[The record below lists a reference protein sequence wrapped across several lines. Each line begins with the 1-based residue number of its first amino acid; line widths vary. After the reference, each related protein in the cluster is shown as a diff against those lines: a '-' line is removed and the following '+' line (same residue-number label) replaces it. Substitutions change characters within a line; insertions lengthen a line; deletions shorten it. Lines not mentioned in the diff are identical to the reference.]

1 MEYRWIEDVKEFQ
14 KISKEWD
21 RAVICSGEDL
31 PFLLSDFLIT
41 WWKHYFRDY
50 LKLRIFVVYRHGV
63 LIGGLP
69 LCQNRR
75 GYLEYPG
82 RIAANYTEFFSSED
96 KQFIWDVFLRAIN
109 ELDDWRGI
117 YLNRIRKS
125 SVDMD
130 ILKAAASRY
139 AKEIF
144 LDVHKYGLS
153 YLIDIPK
160 SFPEYISCLPK
171 KLRYYIR
178 RSEKGFSE
186 LGKISLYSL
195 NDRGNIGEVADTYIK
210 LSRKTFNDRHKDSA
224 FDDARFCEF
233 FKELLVKFRLAG
245 YLDANVLKLNDRAI
259 AIHFG
264 YSIRNNLNYVF
275 TTFETD
281 FSLLNPGHLLIYK
294 LLELGVIRKNVLF
307 DLYTGDHL
315 YKRQWSN
322 RQEEVVTIEMR
333 PRNVESALRRLVSI
347 KIRRHLFTD
356 KVKKAVGFSPAL
368 LKAAKKIKRSIGR

>member
-1 MEYRWIEDVKEFQ
+1 MEYHWIEDIKEFQ
-14 KISKEWD
+14 GISKEWD
-21 RAVICSGEDL
+21 RAVISSGEDL
-31 PFLLSDFLIT
+31 PFLLSDFIIT

-50 LKLRIFVVYRHGV
+50 LKLQIFVVYKGGI

-69 LCQNRR
+69 LCQNKR

-96 KQFIWDVFLRAIN
+96 KQFIWGLFLRAIN
-109 ELDDWRGI
+109 ELNDWRGL
-117 YLNRIRKS
+117 YLNRIRKNS
-125 SVDMD
+125 IDID

-144 LDVHKYGLS
+144 LDVHKYGPS

-160 SFPEYISCLPK
+160 SFTEYISRLPK

-186 LGKISLYSL
+186 LGKIELHSL
-195 NDRGNIGEVADTYIK
+195 NDHDSIEEAADIYIK
-210 LSRKTFNDRHKDSA
+210 LSRKTFKNRHKDSA
-224 FDDARFCEF
+224 FNDARFCAF

-245 YLDANVLKLNDRAI
+245 YLDANVLKLNERII

-294 LLELGVIRKNVLF
+294 LLELSVIRKNILF

-333 PRNVESALRRLVSI
+333 PKNVGSALRRLTSI
-347 KIRRHLFTD
+347 KIRRYLFND
-356 KVKKAVGFSPAL
+356 KVKKMVGSSPAL
-368 LKAAKKIKRSIGR
+368 LKVARKITGR